1 MNQGRGKSQQIIAME
16 NHEGAKVEPFLE
28 FGGNGVLL
36 AVVLAAFKALEA
48 RAAKKNGGTVYT
60 RCEALTREI
69 ESLQEKLSSFHRD
82 FMVHR
87 EHMRIF
93 FAKAEAKAEAK
104 QEIRREL
111 NEQ

>member
-1 MNQGRGKSQQIIAME
+1 M
-16 NHEGAKVEPFLE
+16 EPFLE

-48 RAAKKNGGTVYT
+48 RAAKKNGGPVYS
-60 RCEALTREI
+60 RCEALTKEV
-69 ESLQEKLSSFHRD
+69 ESLAEKLNSFHRD

-87 EHMRIF
+87 EQMRIF
-93 FAKAEAKAEAK
+93 FAKEEAK

>member
-1 MNQGRGKSQQIIAME
+1 M
-16 NHEGAKVEPFLE
+16 EPFLE

-48 RAAKKNGGTVYT
+48 RAAKKNGGTVYS
-60 RCEALTREI
+60 RCEALTKEV
-69 ESLQEKLSSFHRD
+69 ESLSEKLNSFHRD

-87 EHMRIF
+87 EQMRIF
-93 FAKAEAKAEAK
+93 FAKEEAK

>member
-1 MNQGRGKSQQIIAME
+1 M
-16 NHEGAKVEPFLE
+16 E

-36 AVVLAAFKALEA
+36 AVVLAAFKALET
-48 RAAKKNGGTVYT
+48 RAAKKNGGTVYS
-60 RCEALTREI
+60 RCEALTKEV
-69 ESLQEKLSSFHRD
+69 ESLAEKLNSFHRD

-87 EHMRIF
+87 EQMRIF
-93 FAKAEAKAEAK
+93 FAKEEAK